1 MTDTPDEIDASD
13 LGPGWRVLV
22 WRDGDAWYSLA
33 ENDADLPGSGLAMPA
48 VLAVEQQF
56 LSRTDAIEGARRMI
70 QP

>member
-13 LGPGWRVLV
+13 LAPGWRVLV

-33 ENDADLPGSGLAMPA
+33 ENDADLPGSGLAMPV
-48 VLAVEQQF
+48 VLAVEQEF